1 MAQGMDYDSAVAYCG
16 SLYGDNDSGSD
27 FDPSC
32 LADGDDSDCGGRL
45 VMNFAPTCVPEIE
58 IREVYAEF
66 ISVGDEGCGDGD
78 INSDGSWNVLDVV
91 ALVNCV
97 LNDTC
102 DDCSGDVNNDG
113 SYNVLD
119 VVALVNCVLADS
131 CDGGLGRADSAK
143 SAEFNVIGNEV
154 TMTAD
159 GYVGAVQ
166 MTLLHGS
173 DFQINLTDNALVA
186 EYVTNGN
193 TTKLMIVE
201 PADESLFT
209 TNSDFTIETVIAAS
223 NGETYMQTTV
233 NLPKDYSISAAYPNP
248 FNPTTQMSL
257 ELNTDT
263 NVSIK
268 VFNTMG
274 QLVDVIT
281 EGQMAG
287 GNYSFSWD
295 ATNSASG
302 IYFIHTEVGDQLNT
316 QKIMLVK

>member
-1 MAQGMDYDSAVAYCG
+1 MKSSYLLIFVLFTSLFCKNDAAYLVPIQGDIDMGLPYFIERAIVAAE
-16 SLYGDNDSGSD
+16 SDNADVII
-27 FDPSC
+27 FDI
-32 LADGDDSDCGGRL
+32 DTFGGR
-45 VMNFAPTCVPEIE
+45 VDAAT
-58 IREVYAEF
+58 
-66 ISVGDEGCGDGD
+66 
-78 INSDGSWNVLDVV
+78 
-91 ALVNCV
+91 
-97 LNDTC
+97 
-102 DDCSGDVNNDG
+102 
-113 SYNVLD
+113 
-119 VVALVNCVLADS
+119 
-131 CDGGLGRADSAK
+131 

-166 MTLLHGS
+166 MTLSHGS

-193 TTKLMIVE
+193 TTELMIVE

-209 TNSDFTIETVIAAS
+209 TNGDFTIESVIAAS

-257 ELNTDT
+257 ELNTDA